1 MDSSIEASRKT
12 ALSILK
18 NVICVQTNTGNINKI
33 DCSIK

>member
-18 NVICVQTNTGNINKI
+18 NFICVQTKTGNINKI
-33 DCSIK
+33 DCAIK